1 MRVTEFNDRIIKA
14 SDSNIKRIIKEPEVK
29 SISNDTLDKSVEPY
43 KGKFIDRRV

>member
-1 MRVTEFNDRIIKA
+1 MRVTEFNDGIIKA
-14 SDSNIKRIIKEPEVK
+14 SDFNIKRIIKEPEVK

>member
-1 MRVTEFNDRIIKA
+1 MRVTEFNDRTIKV

-29 SISNDTLDKSVEPY
+29 SISNDTLNKSVEPY